1 MCTHWPIRQQVTGS
15 AVQTILPRN
24 LIHKPFF
31 TLEAHW
37 PLNKMREV
45 NSFRFK
51 KKKVFSL
58 GFLDLILFVFCK
70 QQKCWGRLCFSTVS
84 RIRVISMH
92 AFLTFQ
98 ARL

>member
-51 KKKVFSL
+51 KKK
-58 GFLDLILFVFCK
+58 GF
-70 QQKCWGRLCFSTVS
+70 
-84 RIRVISMH
+84 
-92 AFLTFQ
+92 
-98 ARL
+98 